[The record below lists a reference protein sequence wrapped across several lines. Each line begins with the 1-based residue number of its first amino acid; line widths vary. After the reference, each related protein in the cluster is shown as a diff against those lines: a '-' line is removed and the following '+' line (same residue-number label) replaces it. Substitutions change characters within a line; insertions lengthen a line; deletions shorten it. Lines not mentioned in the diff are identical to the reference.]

1 MMAEDCEARYRAMT
15 VKFKCSD
22 GMIREFLQDT
32 GAAASLRPQSMFKKV
47 CTKMGL
53 RPSRLRLRAANG
65 QLMVAVGTSMLHLRL
80 PDQAMSLPPLISHEF
95 EVMPDGG
102 MPAGLLITGVDLWDK
117 LKPQI
122 DLATG
127 LAHCRPSSGISFG
140 IPISI
145 KRGDEKVRTI
155 NTIDAAIDQLQVH
168 ERSACLTEDLHLQ
181 PRQAMLTRLR
191 VRCDSQDSYEPVV
204 ALRPIRVHLGQA
216 EATQI
221 VPEEGIRSATIR
233 KPWSG
238 DSCLKIECIMR
249 NPCKHEVLS
258 IPAGCVLSRAAM
270 YQSITQ
276 LLEDDPLWAANGSS
290 ATVNCVSKTEATYQ
304 TVEDQDE
311 WAAAIAV
318 DIEERAIA
326 GCRWK

>member
-22 GMIREFLQDT
+22 GVIREFLLDT
-32 GAAASLRPQSMFKKV
+32 GAAASLIPQSMFKKV

-65 QLMVAVGTSMLHLRL
+65 QLMVAAGTSMLHLRL
-80 PDQAMSLPPLISHEF
+80 PDQSMSSPPLISHEF
-95 EVMPDGG
+95 EVLPDGG
-102 MPAGLLITGVDLWDK
+102 MPTGLLITWVNLWDK
-117 LKPQI
+117 HKSQI

-127 LAHCRPSSGISFG
+127 LAHCKPSLGIRFD
-140 IPISI
+140 IPFSV

-155 NTIDAAIDQLQVH
+155 NTIDAAINQLQVH

-181 PRQAMLTRLR
+181 PMQATLTKLR

-204 ALRPIRVHLGQA
+204 ALRPTRVHLGQA

-221 VPEEGIRSATIR
+221 VSEEGIRSATIR

-238 DSCLKIECIMR
+238 LWR
-249 NPCKHEVLS
+249 QL
-258 IPAGCVLSRAAM
+258 AGDRMHS
-270 YQSITQ
+270 
-276 LLEDDPLWAANGSS
+276 
-290 ATVNCVSKTEATYQ
+290 
-304 TVEDQDE
+304 
-311 WAAAIAV
+311 
-318 DIEERAIA
+318 EESVQA
-326 GCRWK
+326 